1 MTSFTNKYKKHKPC
15 GFCYHVCFDDKLY
28 SQEPVIYRA
37 KSEDEDV
44 AQIFVE
50 VLEETSN
57 ALPIMRRISFSKY
70 VVIGPFIGKEG
81 KEVDIKNELRFID
94 NFNFMASSLDSLVAN
109 LSLEKLKET
118 EKVLEDKIH

>member
-15 GFCYHVCFDDKLY
+15 GFCYHVVCFDDKLY

-44 AQIFVE
+44 AQIFLE

-57 ALPIMRRISFSKY
+57 ALPIMRSTSAS
-70 VVIGPFIGKEG
+70 V
-81 KEVDIKNELRFID
+81 N
-94 NFNFMASSLDSLVAN
+94 MSSLA
-109 LSLEKLKET
+109 LSSAKKVKKLT
-118 EKVLEDKIH
+118 LRTSFALSTTSISWLLPSIV